1 MTLTIRRSIVITSLA
16 VSISSCGSSAA
27 TPVAGDAAA
36 GAPAQSTAPVR
47 ATSDTSVPATLRST
61 IAKTLK
67 IDESRVVPSAAFQ
80 KDLAADDLSM
90 VELVMAYERVFKIDI
105 PNADADRFKTVQD
118 VIDYLRKK
126 NVLR

>member
-16 VSISSCGSSAA
+16 VSIASCGSSAA

-36 GAPAQSTAPVR
+36 GAPPLSPPVR

>member
-1 MTLTIRRSIVITSLA
+1 MLTRILQRSIVPGVFAMALA
-16 VSISSCGSSAA
+16 SCSSNAA
-27 TPVAGDAAA
+27 DTAAA
-36 GAPAQSTAPVR
+36 GAPPAQSPPPVR

-61 IAKTLK
+61 IAETLK
-67 IDESRVVPSAAFQ
+67 IDESRVVPAAAFK
-80 KDLAADDLSM
+80 KDLGADDLSM
-90 VELVMAYERVFKIDI
+90 VELVMAYERVFKIRI